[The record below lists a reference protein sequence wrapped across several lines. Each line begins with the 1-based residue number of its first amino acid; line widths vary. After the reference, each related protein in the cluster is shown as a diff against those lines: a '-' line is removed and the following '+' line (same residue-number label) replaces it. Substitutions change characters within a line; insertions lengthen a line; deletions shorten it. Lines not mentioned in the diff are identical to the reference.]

1 MGPGPCILPSA
12 ELRLHHILSSRGQW
26 GSKCKVHSGHGV
38 LRTGG
43 KSKGQGEGQAKE
55 QGRGRSGEGRRVPCS
70 RGENPHATDSLP
82 SCLPA
87 EKWRVSSL
95 KRCKDGV
102 GSHSMLSAKT
112 VNHQKWRGRHSWK
125 DNDSGPIRRPRRAGA
140 CTWTRFSHYLSDC
153 RPGLSVTRLHGC
165 CRAGLFVVLRKG
177 LWTRHCTEVDVI

>member
-1 MGPGPCILPSA
+1 M
-12 ELRLHHILSSRGQW
+12 
-26 GSKCKVHSGHGV
+26 HSGHGV

-55 QGRGRSGEGRRVPCS
+55 QGRGRSGEGRRVPSS

-102 GSHSMLSAKT
+102 GSHSMLSVKT

-140 CTWTRFSHYLSDC
+140 REHASSTTCPTVALAC
-153 RPGLSVTRLHGC
+153 RSPASTAAAGRVCSWSSARVFGLVTALRLMLYNG
-165 CRAGLFVVLRKG
+165 
-177 LWTRHCTEVDVI
+177 